1 MNKNKVKNG
10 IFTAIRY
17 IIISIICFL
26 WAFPIIWLVGTSFNA
41 GSMYNQP
48 GFFPTHWTF
57 ENYKNL
63 FTDTSYWMYPKWFWN
78 TFLIASISAVGST
91 FMKILSAYVMSRY
104 SFKGKK
110 GIMKFVLVNGM
121 FPGFMTM
128 IAIYV
133 ILMLFNLTGHTATL
147 ALIYVA
153 GAGLGFFIEK
163 GYFDNIS
170 HEIEEAAIIDGA
182 SNFRIS
188 WNIMLPLS
196 KPIIIYTALMSFS
209 GPWSDYIFAKMII
222 GGHRENW
229 TVAIGLMEMVNGTTG
244 DTTLEFARF
253 AAGSVFIAVPITILF
268 ISLQRYLTVTTS
280 GAVKG

>member
-1 MNKNKVKNG
+1 MNKYKIKKN
-10 IFTAIRY
+10 IFTTIKY
-17 IIISIICFL
+17 ILIVTICFL
-26 WAFPIIWLVGTSFNA
+26 WVFPIVWLVCTSFNS
-41 GSMYNQP
+41 GNMYSQP
-48 GFFPTHWTF
+48 GFFPTKWTF
-57 ENYKNL
+57 ENYKKL
-63 FTDTSYWMYPKWFWN
+63 FFDTDFWKYPKWFMN
-78 TFLIASISAVGST
+78 TLLISVISAIGAT
-91 FMKILSAYVMSRY
+91 ILKILTAYVMSRY
-104 SFKGKK
+104 NFKGKK

-133 ILMLFNLTGHTATL
+133 ILMLFDLTGKLGTL
-147 ALIYVA
+147 PLIYIA

-170 HEIEEAAIIDGA
+170 KEIEEAAIIDGA
-182 SNFRIS
+182 SNFRIF
-188 WNIMLPLS
+188 WNIMLPLA

-222 GGHRENW
+222 GGNRDNW
-229 TVAIGLMEMVNGTTG
+229 TVAIGLMEMANGTNG
-244 DTTLEFARF
+244 DVTLEFSRF

-268 ISLQRYLTVTTS
+268 ISLQKYLTVTTS